1 MKLKSFHITALA
13 IILPFVV
20 VVYSLQYP
28 FFWDTLLTSTVTQYF
43 FEHGFQQGIIPAE
56 WDAGHPPFF
65 YYYITGMYH
74 LFGKSLV
81 TAHAAMLP
89 FAILGAFA
97 FLQLLRHFAFSNQQQ
112 FWSIVL
118 FFSVPAVTTQYSLVS
133 YDAVLLSAYLFGLN
147 AYVRKR
153 RWLLMLAALLLV
165 AVSLRGVVLLAAL
178 SVTGFFLQRRHFR
191 AWWQMQWHF
200 LPAVLWMAVWYT
212 YHYLQTGW
220 WLSTPA
226 EGWSAHRG
234 LVGGAGWLKNLVSIA
249 RAMLDLGA
257 LWLSGG
263 ALLYIFRKKRLD
275 KMTLLWLVPAVLLS
289 LSFLPFSNPINHRY
303 YLVVLVAM
311 IPALVLWLSHQ
322 HKLTSVVVVL
332 LVLCGH
338 IQLYPGTISNG
349 WDCTLAHADYFPLR
363 RQLEDFLST
372 NTIDKSEIGTVFPMN
387 NSLRQSHMD
396 TDSVRMRNIHGETMD
411 SLPYILYSNIGNDF
425 SDEQVAALQHWPV
438 SWKGEKGMV
447 RLVLYQNPLIINK

>member
-1 MKLKSFHITALA
+1 
-13 IILPFVV
+13 
-20 VVYSLQYP
+20 
-28 FFWDTLLTSTVTQYF
+28 
-43 FEHGFQQGIIPAE
+43 
-56 WDAGHPPFF
+56 
-65 YYYITGMYH
+65 
-74 LFGKSLV
+74 
-81 TAHAAMLP
+81 
-89 FAILGAFA
+89 
-97 FLQLLRHFAFSNQQQ
+97 
-112 FWSIVL
+112 
-118 FFSVPAVTTQYSLVS
+118 
-133 YDAVLLSAYLFGLN
+133 
-147 AYVRKR
+147 
-153 RWLLMLAALLLV
+153 
-165 AVSLRGVVLLAAL
+165 
-178 SVTGFFLQRRHFR
+178 
-191 AWWQMQWHF
+191 
-200 LPAVLWMAVWYT
+200 
-212 YHYLQTGW
+212 
-220 WLSTPA
+220 
-226 EGWSAHRG
+226 
-234 LVGGAGWLKNLVSIA
+234 
-249 RAMLDLGA
+249 
-257 LWLSGG
+257 
-263 ALLYIFRKKRLD
+263 
-275 KMTLLWLVPAVLLS
+275 MTLLWLVPAVLLS

-363 RQLEDFLST
+363 RQLEDFLAI